1 MLSSTA
7 GSVDEEG
14 IRHVVHF
21 EGLDG
26 VNMASRESEMSMD
39 DGHETGG
46 IPIRGIASFQ
56 QHSNRSLL
64 SAPAAPPH
72 AHRRTSLV
80 YREAKPDREVRSR
93 DQHAFGSLSL
103 RHAIRSIRQEQ
114 KFISNVRRG
123 RSNRSGLASSMS
135 SYADGTTASEET
147 RLIKGGGDEGLE
159 DPDGPWEALR
169 GMILDNKINV
179 LFAFLPLAYWSHAA
193 GWSDGS
199 VFILNFLAMVPL
211 ASLLGVFTEEL
222 AAHTNDV
229 IGGLINAT
237 FGNAVELV
245 VAIQALLHNGEKNTS
260 KVAQFMWNAS
270 LINSHML
277 LHILRLP
284 SGPIEFDRIGILQPA
299 ASFGNVLLLRWDVLP

>member
-1 MLSSTA
+1 MRDEDRSSTLSSAA
-7 GSVDEEG
+7 GGVDEEG
-14 IRHVVHF
+14 VKHVVHF
-21 EGLDG
+21 ELLEGI
-26 VNMASRESEMSMD
+26 NMARESEMSMD
-39 DGHETGG
+39 DGPETGG
-46 IPIRGIASFQ
+46 IPIRGIALK

-72 AHRRTSLV
+72 AHKRNSLAYRDVRRATEEDSDFGPRRV
-80 YREAKPDREVRSR
+80 
-93 DQHAFGSLSL
+93 QHAFAGLSL
-103 RHAIRSIRQEQ
+103 RHAVRTIRQEQ
-114 KFISNVRRG
+114 K
-123 RSNRSGLASSMS
+123 RSNRSGLANSMRSGLASSMI
-135 SYADGTTASEET
+135 SYDDGTTASEET
-147 RLIKGGGDEGLE
+147 RLVKGGGDVPSE
-159 DPDGPWEALR
+159 DLDGPWEALR
-169 GMILDNKINV
+169 GMILDNKINL

-260 KVAQFMWNAS
+260 KVGQF
-270 LINSHML
+270 
-277 LHILRLP
+277 
-284 SGPIEFDRIGILQPA
+284 
-299 ASFGNVLLLRWDVLP
+299 V